1 MSGGKR
7 NRRVELYSQNNCV
20 RLIHGGKQYFDTLCE
35 MIRSAKK
42 LIHLQVYIFD
52 GDETGHLVAS
62 ELVAAAR
69 RKVEVY
75 LLVDGYASR
84 HLNPALIK
92 SLTDEGIHFKFF
104 NPLFKSDNFYF
115 GRRMHQKVTVVDATT
130 ALVAGMNITN
140 RYNDFEGVPGWLDFG
155 LWVEGDAAKELCLLC
170 WKTWYNYPS
179 AMQEVKCES
188 NYINPNLYEK
198 DLAEVSVRRNDWVR
212 RKNEISST
220 YINMFRKAENNIIIL
235 CSYFLP
241 GNAIRKQLS
250 LAASRGVSIKVIT
263 AGISD
268 IMLSK
273 YAERYLYTWM
283 LKNNI
288 QLYEYQPGIL
298 HGKIAVCDGN
308 WLTIGSY
315 NINNLSAY
323 ASIELNLNVRQGNF
337 AKSVEDVLNNIAEK
351 DCIAITREV
360 FTRSGN
366 IFVKIGRWAAYQ
378 ISRFL
383 VYIFTFYL
391 KHQR

>member
-1 MSGGKR
+1 MSAGKR
-7 NRRVELYSQNNCV
+7 KSRLELYTQNNCV

-52 GDETGHLVAS
+52 DDETGKLVS
-62 ELVAAAR
+62 GELIIAAKR
-69 RKVEVY
+69 NVEVY
-75 LLVDGYASR
+75 VLVDGYASKKLR
-84 HLNPALIK
+84 PDFIK
-92 SLTDEGIHFKFF
+92 TLTDEGIRFKFF
-104 NPLFKSDNFYF
+104 NPLFKSDHFYF
-115 GRRMHQKVTVVDATT
+115 GRRMHQKVTVVDSKI

-140 RYNDFEGVPGWLDFG
+140 RYNDFEGIPGWLDFG
-155 LWVEGDAAKELCLLC
+155 LYLEGETAKQLCLLC
-170 WKTWYNYPS
+170 WKTWYNYPTDMH
-179 AMQEVKCES
+179 AVKCETD
-188 NYINPNLYEK
+188 NAGFNFADDQKAL
-198 DLAEVSVRRNDWVR
+198 VSVRRNDWVR

-220 YINMFRKAENNIIIL
+220 YINMFRTAEKNIIIL

-241 GNAIRKQLS
+241 GNVIRKQLS
-250 LAASRGVSIKVIT
+250 LAARRGVKIKIIT

-268 IMLSK
+268 IKLSK

-288 QLYEYQPGIL
+288 ELFEYQPGIL
-298 HGKIAVCDGN
+298 HGKIAVCDGS

-323 ASIELNLNVRQGNF
+323 ASIELNLNVRQQAF
-337 AKSVEDVLNNIAEK
+337 ARAVENTLNDIAEK

-360 FTRSGN
+360 FTKSGN
-366 IFVKIGRWAAYQ
+366 VFVKIRRWTAYQ

>member
-1 MSGGKR
+1 
-7 NRRVELYSQNNCV
+7 V
-20 RLIHGGKQYFDTLCE
+20 RLIHGGRQYFDTLCE
-35 MIRSAKK
+35 MIRSANK
-42 LIHLQVYIFD
+42 LVHLQVYIFD
-52 GDETGHLVAS
+52 DDETGKLVAS
-62 ELVAAAR
+62 ELVAAAKR
-69 RKVEVY
+69 NVEVY

-84 HLNPALIK
+84 HLKPDFIK
-92 SLTDEGIHFKFF
+92 RLTDEGVQFKFF
-104 NPLFKSDNFYF
+104 NPLFKSKNFYF

-155 LWVEGDAAKELCLLC
+155 LWVEGEAAKELCLLC

-179 AMQEVKCES
+179 VMQQVKCEAG
-188 NYINPNLYEK
+188 NIRFDNLPQEF
-198 DLAEVSVRRNDWVR
+198 AEVSVRRNDWVR

-250 LAASRGVSIKVIT
+250 LAASRGVKIRVIT

-268 IMLSK
+268 IKLSK

-288 QLYEYQPGIL
+288 QLFEYQPGIL
-298 HGKIAVCDGN
+298 HGKIAVCDSS

-323 ASIELNLNVRQGNF
+323 ASIELNLNVRQPAF
-337 AKSVEDVLNNIAEK
+337 ATSVENVLKEIAEK
-351 DCIAITREV
+351 DCIAITNEV
-360 FTRSGN
+360 FTKSGN
-366 IFVKIGRWAAYQ
+366 VFVKTGRWAAYQ

-383 VYIFTFYL
+383 VYLFTFYFQH
-391 KHQR
+391 KK

>member
-1 MSGGKR
+1 MSAGKSKR
-7 NRRVELYSQNNCV
+7 GSELFTQRNCV
-20 RLIHGGKQYFDTLCE
+20 QLIYGGKQYFDTLCE
-35 MIRSAKK
+35 MIRSAER

-52 GDETGHLVAS
+52 DDETGQLVAN

-84 HLNPALIK
+84 HLKPDFIK
-92 SLTDEGIHFKFF
+92 RLTDEGVQFKFF
-104 NPLFKSDNFYF
+104 NPLFKSKNFYF

-140 RYNDFEGVPGWLDFG
+140 RYNDFDGVPGWLDFG
-155 LWVEGDAAKELCLLC
+155 LWLEGDAAKELCLLC

-179 AMQEVKCES
+179 VMQQVKCEAG
-188 NYINPNLYEK
+188 NIHFNNCLE
-198 DLAEVSVRRNDWVR
+198 DFAEVSVRRNDWVR

-250 LAASRGVSIKVIT
+250 LAASRGVKIRVIT

-268 IMLSK
+268 ITLSK

-288 QLYEYQPGIL
+288 QLYEYQRGIL
-298 HGKIAVCDGN
+298 HGKIAVCDGS

-323 ASIELNLNVRQGNF
+323 ASIELNLNVRQPAF
-337 AKSVEDVLNNIAEK
+337 ATSVQNILIGIAEK
-351 DCIAITREV
+351 DCVAITREV
-360 FTRSGN
+360 FTKSGN
-366 IFVKIGRWAAYQ
+366 VFVKIGRWAAYQ

-383 VYIFTFYL
+383 VYIFTFYF